1 MSIKTEYICDK
12 CGAVQSTKEQFWELK
27 VSSEH
32 VDYTS
37 RNIYV
42 DDAHTMQVCR
52 PCLEYFGF
60 HVQVKPGQSTPTA
73 PTLEELIVEIVNNAI
88 GDANR

>member
-12 CGAVQSTKEQFWELK
+12 CGAVQASEEQFWELK
-27 VSSEH
+27 VSAEH

-37 RNIYV
+37 TNRYV
-42 DDAHTMQVCR
+42 DAARTMQVCR
-52 PCLEYFGF
+52 QCLESLGY
-60 HVQVKPGQSTPTA
+60 HVQVKPGQSTPTP
-73 PTLEELIVEIVNNAI
+73 PTLEELIIEIVNNAI